1 MPTME
6 TRPFDCLALTREL
19 GPRFAARAAGHDAD
33 DTFVAENYADLR
45 AHRAFSAGVP
55 AELGGGGATYRELCE
70 MLRLL
75 ARSCGST
82 ALALSMHT
90 HILASTVWRWRHQSA
105 PVEPFLRRVAAE
117 ELVLVSTGGSD
128 FLAGSGVAKKVEGGY
143 LVTARKIFGSGSPGG
158 DLLMTMAIYE
168 DPKDGP
174 TVLHF
179 PVPMDATGVKVCDN
193 WRTLGMRGT
202 GSNDV
207 LLENVFVPDAAVGVR
222 RPPGRWVPVFYVIFS
237 VAFPL
242 VYSVYLGVA
251 ESARDLAVRE
261 AGRRR
266 GDATT
271 QLLLGELDTELT
283 AARLAV
289 KAMIDAA
296 DTGHI
301 DVDTTNTVAMC
312 RTLAGK
318 AVLRTC
324 DKAMEVASGAGFYRA
339 AGLERLFRD
348 AQAARFHPLQEKPQA
363 LFTGRVAL
371 GLDVNG

>member
-6 TRPFDCLALTREL
+6 ARPIDCLALAREL

-33 DTFVAENYADLR
+33 DTFVAENYAELR
-45 AHRAFSAGVP
+45 THRVFSAGVP

-70 MLRLL
+70 MLRLI
-75 ARSCGST
+75 AHSCSST

-90 HILASTVWRWRHQSA
+90 HILASTVWRWRHQGA

-117 ELVLVSTGGSD
+117 ELVLISTGGSD
-128 FLAGSGVAKKVEGGY
+128 FLAGSGVAEKVEGGY
-143 LVTARKIFGSGSPGG
+143 RVTARKIFGSGSPGG
-158 DLLMTMAIYE
+158 HLLMTMAVCE

-179 PVPMDATGVKVCDN
+179 PVPMDAPGVKVCDN

-222 RPPGRWVPVFYVIFS
+222 RPPGRWVPVFHVIYS

-251 ESARDLAVRE
+251 EAARDLALRE

-271 QLLLGELDTELT
+271 QLLAGELDTELT

-296 DTGHI
+296 DTDEI
-301 DVDTTNTVAMC
+301 DVNTVNAMVMG
-312 RTLAGK
+312 RTLAGR

-324 DKAMEVASGAGFYRA
+324 DKALELASGAGFYRA
-339 AGLERLFRD
+339 VGLERLFRD

-363 LFTGRVAL
+363 LFTGRMAL